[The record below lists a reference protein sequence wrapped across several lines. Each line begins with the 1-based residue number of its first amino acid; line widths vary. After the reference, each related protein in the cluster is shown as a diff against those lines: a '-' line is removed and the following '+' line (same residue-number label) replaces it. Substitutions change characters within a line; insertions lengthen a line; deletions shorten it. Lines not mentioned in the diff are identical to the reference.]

1 MSIEQ
6 IKNSSNIKKNTVV
19 VDSEFKTTGTNT
31 NFTYNLSNPINDVR
45 LIEILNIEFNNDAT
59 NINNYSDNFTW
70 TDTTGVTHNLSL
82 THDNYTIYNLMKTI
96 QNEMNSQETDKASK
110 YTLRLS
116 NTDKVIFQSY
126 YGITSFDLDFNVNN
140 SIGDI
145 IGFGITTFTGTTTYT
160 SPNPIDMNYTKNL
173 FVGSTNIAQSAFDIS
188 EISNG
193 ISNMIDKIQI
203 NKDYGDI
210 IFSDKE
216 KTIRNNIN
224 TLSTIDIRLLDDDG
238 NDIDLQRGKFKITF
252 DIYSRVFNN
261 GFSI

>member
-6 IKNSSNIKKNTVV
+6 IKNSANIKKNTIV
-19 VDSEFKTTGTNT
+19 VDSEFKTSGTNT

-45 LIEILNIEFNNDAT
+45 LIDILNIEFNNDAT

-70 TDTTGVTHNLSL
+70 TDSTGVTHNISL
-82 THDNYTIYNLMKTI
+82 THDNYTIYNLMRTI
-96 QNEMNSQETDKASK
+96 QDEMNDQETDSSSR
-110 YTLRLS
+110 YTVRLT
-116 NTDKVIFQSY
+116 NTDKVNIQSY
-126 YGITSFDLDFNVNN
+126 YGVTSFDLDFNVNN

-160 SPNPIDMNYTKNL
+160 SSNPIDINYTKNL
-173 FVGSTNIAQSAFDIS
+173 FIGSTNLAEDAFDVS

-193 ISNMIDKIQI
+193 ISNIIDKIQI
-203 NKDYGDI
+203 NKDYGSI
-210 IFSDKE
+210 IFNNTN

-224 TLSTIDIRLLDDDG
+224 TLSTIDIRLLDDAG

-252 DIYSRVFNN
+252 DIYSRVFSN